1 MRSVSWLMM
10 MAARSRSLFHE
21 SGHNGVECRNKSVTE
36 SVSPDLWTVVNLC
49 AALLQTAPT
58 MADFGW
64 PWLSADAVGS
74 PPGVAG
80 GSALFSFS
88 TSSLF
93 IPFSPF
99 PMCLEIASLPP
110 SLPGPA
116 DADPP
121 LQDLC
126 VWPVGFQRYTCC
138 FWNVVWIQ
146 AASCLVFAST
156 AYFFLM
162 TWSLMVLV
170 DGFRDGVM
178 NLWPPCSWLVCRLCV
193 ASCVVSVV
201 LQFKSCALHFILICN
216 WDVFCAVIC
225 VSVFLLFWSCRT
237 VDLPSLLPL
246 MVSAD
251 IV

>member
-1 MRSVSWLMM
+1 MELSAETSQSLSQWAQTFERWWIFGLLSCRLRRPWPTLADLGYLRMQSAPPRRRWRLRSVFF
-10 MAARSRSLFHE
+10 FHFLAFY
-21 SGHNGVECRNKSVTE
+21 
-36 SVSPDLWTVVNLC
+36 PFL
-49 AALLQTAPT
+49 
-58 MADFGW
+58 
-64 PWLSADAVGS
+64 
-74 PPGVAG
+74 
-80 GSALFSFS
+80 SFS
-88 TSSLF
+88 HVF
-93 IPFSPF
+93 GN
-99 PMCLEIASLPP
+99 SLPP

-193 ASCVVSVV
+193 ASRVVSVV

-216 WDVFCAVIC
+216 WDVFCAAMC